1 VFVGA
6 QTAGQSTAYAPKET
20 STSKQGG
27 NDMIGSLS
35 NVYSQSSSSLGA
47 EGVGR
52 KGLQNRSGATGGGR
66 GEVEVHH
73 SNTTKS
79 ALQLQVGKRH
89 PGQDATS
96 GRSPNVSEIP
106 PQKLNV
112 QVHAEGNRPKSA
124 GGGGA
129 FPLGGPA
136 VLGGPTVEKRERDV
150 SNFGEYVKQ
159 QKNGGGRSKGKKGR
173 DGGAGAGVHAS
184 ASEQK
189 LMGVSGSSSSE
200 DHFSSRLKSRPIGVS
215 ASSSSEDH
223 FSSGL
228 KSRPTSGNGNGSLI
242 GSRPGSSR
250 PGSPSSLILDVELP
264 RPQSPPFV
272 LHGEGSFII
281 EPSSIIDSSIS
292 RTLGSRSVITMEMDS
307 DGVEGSSGSSFYQS
321 SNMPQR
327 RARTPNGVR
336 GRDGDFGNPQPHVG
350 RLVESSSQPSILM
363 QRQALHHHRQRV
375 NEIDQHADTLPML
388 GIDGNQNKMNVEYH
402 TTIPARSSV
411 AAVKAI
417 ASVGQLKNID
427 AINRTKHMS
436 ALPGGLEW
444 LGGGFHAGFLF
455 TITFFS
461 RLHCKSF
468 PNEVLHHKCEV
479 SKYSLCYPYV
489 FYSIATLRL
498 QSKRYPCDDWKHLFW
513 ERITTSSHCTSH

>member
-6 QTAGQSTAYAPKET
+6 QTAGQSTAYAPNEA
-20 STSKQGG
+20 SALKQGG
-27 NDMIGSLS
+27 NGMSGSLS
-35 NVYSQSSSSLGA
+35 NVYYQGSSSLGA
-47 EGVGR
+47 EGAGR
-52 KGLQNRSGATGGGR
+52 NGIQNRSGAAGGGR

-79 ALQLQVGKRH
+79 ALQLQVGKREGLH

-96 GRSPNVSEIP
+96 SRNPHVSEGP
-106 PQKLNV
+106 PQKLNLL
-112 QVHAEGNRPKSA
+112 VHAEGDSPKSA
-124 GGGGA
+124 GGGRA

-159 QKNGGGRSKGKKGR
+159 QKNGGGRSKEKKGR
-173 DGGAGAGVHAS
+173 DGRAGAGIHAS
-184 ASEQK
+184 ANQQM
-189 LMGVSGSSSSE
+189 LIGVSASSSSE
-200 DHFSSRLKSRPIGVS
+200 EHLSSRLKSRPIGVS

-223 FSSGL
+223 LSSIL
-228 KSRPTSGNGNGSLI
+228 KSRPSSGNGNGSLI

-250 PGSPSSLILDVELP
+250 PGSPSSLFLDVELP

-272 LHGEGSFII
+272 LHEEGSFII
-281 EPSSIIDSSIS
+281 DSSMSKI
-292 RTLGSRSVITMEMDS
+292 LVSRSVITMDIDS
-307 DGVEGSSGSSFYQS
+307 DGVEGSSGSSLYQS
-321 SNMPQR
+321 NNMPQR

-336 GRDGDFGNPQPHVG
+336 GRDGDFGNLQPHVG

-402 TTIPARSSV
+402 TTIPAGSSV

-436 ALPGGLEW
+436 TLPGGLEW
-444 LGGGFHAGFLF
+444 LGGGFHAGFFLLLLF
-455 TITFFS
+455 SLAYIASLFRT
-461 RLHCKSF
+461 
-468 PNEVLHHKCEV
+468 
-479 SKYSLCYPYV
+479 KYSTINVLSLCIL
-489 FYSIATLRL
+489 FYSFATRRL
-498 QSKRYPCDDWKHLFW
+498 QSKRFPCDDWKYFFW
-513 ERITTSSHCTSH
+513 ERTTTSSHCTSH